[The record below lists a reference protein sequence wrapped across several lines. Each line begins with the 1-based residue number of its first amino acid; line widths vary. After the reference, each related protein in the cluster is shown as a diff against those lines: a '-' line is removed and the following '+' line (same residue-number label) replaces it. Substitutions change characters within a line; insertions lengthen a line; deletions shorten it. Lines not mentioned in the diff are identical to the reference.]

1 MINGLRQIVLIPEIG
16 DPRGREGDVVR
27 RHDPIVLELA
37 VEWGAAWPRGRVEA
51 LAARSNQ
58 AAIRRN
64 RIILVPQ
71 YAGKAPALAH
81 SIWPSHGRT
90 ERFPARTTA
99 LCGRPSRSSNTT
111 VTSVSS
117 LGPDHRTGPGSHQ
130 HRAVLAILDDG
141 AILPQHVG
149 NPEPCAVV

>member
-1 MINGLRQIVLIPEIG
+1 MINGLCQIVLIPEIG
-16 DPRGREGDVVR
+16 DPRGREGDVVQ

-90 ERFPARTTA
+90 EDSGPDDGFMRETFPVFEHDCDKRI
-99 LCGRPSRSSNTT
+99 LI
-111 VTSVSS
+111 
-117 LGPDHRTGPGSHQ
+117 GPDHRTGPGSHQ